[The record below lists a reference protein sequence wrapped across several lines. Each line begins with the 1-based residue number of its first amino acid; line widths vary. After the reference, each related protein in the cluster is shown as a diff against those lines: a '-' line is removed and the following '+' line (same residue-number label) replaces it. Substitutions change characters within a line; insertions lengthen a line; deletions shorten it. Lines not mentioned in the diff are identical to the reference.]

1 MILSSISDASILIW
15 FFVLS
20 CFDLISSSV
29 STTIWSCAPK
39 FFGFAFSEVWCWCTW
54 AAGLLQEQRF
64 WLACVCSSCLFLCPC
79 MHWDFHF
86 FFPFIFFPLAHSCPA
101 SLGASEATGGEMPAV
116 RQGERTSWCV
126 FPQPEERGA
135 KVKQGAIAGLGS
147 RRIPA

>member
-1 MILSSISDASILIW
+1 MILSSISDASFLIW

-29 STTIWSCAPK
+29 STTIWSCAPL
-39 FFGFAFSEVWCWCTW
+39 ALPS
-54 AAGLLQEQRF
+54 QRF
-64 WLACVCSSCLFLCPC
+64 GAGAHGQLACCKSRGSGWPVSVPLACSCVPVCTGTFT
-79 MHWDFHF
+79 F
-86 FFPFIFFPLAHSCPA
+86 FSLYFFPLAHSCPA